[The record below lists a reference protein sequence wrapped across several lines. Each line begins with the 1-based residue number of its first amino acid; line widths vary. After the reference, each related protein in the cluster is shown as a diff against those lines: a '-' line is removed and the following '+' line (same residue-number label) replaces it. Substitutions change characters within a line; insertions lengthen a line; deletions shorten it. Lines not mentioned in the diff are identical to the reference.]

1 MSDRAIQKKR
11 MRTAAVF
18 FLILGLVFVPA
29 EAVQEKMV
37 PQDERMPAE
46 TDQTEAQEPET
57 RNWLDEMDEWM
68 EEQEGSETGSETG
81 MDEEDGD
88 DFEDTQNAGLPEEED
103 DEVQDAGSS
112 EAEDAGGGDVG
123 DAGSGE
129 AQDAGGGDTGD
140 AGSSDA
146 GDNGSG
152 EAQDVGGGD
161 DGDGG
166 SGEAEDAGSSE
177 AGDVGSGEA
186 EDVDSGEAEYTAG
199 GEAEE
204 VLPAELSAL
213 QEFDLDKY
221 LPVTFVQG
229 ISSFEIF
236 PQDTEFARVVKNGI
250 TMAAISPKNAEEQ
263 GQVGVYYR
271 KAAVQGEKW
280 YDLKITLAESA
291 ENEVVSKEGVL
302 SIFSGAAFCT
312 DRIGW
317 GVEGRQERTVLKM
330 EFVESDTGKTA
341 AINARFMW
349 KDIDLD
355 NRPQTSLEDGSFAA
369 HYYVEGQKKGRGN
382 MMFLLNNC
390 STWYVTFAGRGQA
403 EFEVISQEDILT
415 AGEESRQKD
424 AGSVAEQ
431 VKVMRREAQVR
442 LFVSK
447 RDPHTK
453 RWDTDTVFEVYEWD
467 GYDYS
472 IYRGCLVYDV
482 KKNCYT
488 MEGLVRNE
496 VNEGKYVIMEA
507 AEMETAEMEV
517 GEAGKIEA
525 GEMRTERPEA
535 EWPEAER
542 PEQESGWRQEIL
554 VPDRAVVTDLY
565 YRVEN

>member
-11 MRTAAVF
+11 MRTEAVF
-18 FLILGLVFVPA
+18 FLILGLVSVPA
-29 EAVQEKMV
+29 GAVQEKMV
-37 PQDERMPAE
+37 PQDETMPAE

-68 EEQEGSETGSETG
+68 EEQEGSETGSENG

-88 DFEDTQNAGLPEEED
+88 DFEDTQNAGLPGEEG
-103 DEVQDAGSS
+103 DEVQDAGSGEAEETGGG
-112 EAEDAGGGDVG
+112 EAEDAGGSEAG

-129 AQDAGGGDTGD
+129 AQDAGGGDTG
-140 AGSSDA
+140 
-146 GDNGSG
+146 
-152 EAQDVGGGD
+152 
-161 DGDGG
+161 
-166 SGEAEDAGSSE
+166 DAGSSE

-204 VLPAELSAL
+204 VLPAELSVL

-236 PQDTEFARVVKNGI
+236 PQGTKFARVVKNGI

-349 KDIDLD
+349 KDMDLD

-369 HYYVEGQKKGRGN
+369 HYYVEGQKKGRGT
-382 MMFLLNNC
+382 MVFLLNNC

-507 AEMETAEMEV
+507 VETEME
-517 GEAGKIEA
+517 K
-525 GEMRTERPEA
+525 
-535 EWPEAER
+535 